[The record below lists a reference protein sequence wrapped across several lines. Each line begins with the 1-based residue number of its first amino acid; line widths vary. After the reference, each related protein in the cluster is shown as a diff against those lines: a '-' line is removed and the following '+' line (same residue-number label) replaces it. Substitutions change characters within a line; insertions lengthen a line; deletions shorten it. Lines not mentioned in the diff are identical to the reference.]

1 VKHNGV
7 QLEVLVSEFDR
18 NYTTALLVY
27 RESVLLDILAFAMV
41 PVGNQE
47 SVSSSWET
55 KAWLTDTQMVK
66 ALTHV
71 ATRDSQSLH
80 TWESGSFVEEGVHES
95 IVLLA
100 ALVHSWVGAFKDEVD
115 MLGNRNVDSNLQLL
129 DGLHDRVCLDP
140 CPSMPNGSGG
150 GSEVWWF
157 KELGKWHEE
166 DTIIGQLMVCLLQE
180 SWSPSTILV

>member
-1 VKHNGV
+1 M
-7 QLEVLVSEFDR
+7 VSEFSR
-18 NYTTALLVY
+18 NFTTALLVDCE
-27 RESVLLDILAFAMV
+27 RVLLDILAFAMV

-47 SVSSSWET
+47 SVSSSWEA
-55 KAWLTDTQMVK
+55 KSWLTDAQMVET
-66 ALTHV
+66 LTHV

-80 TWESGSFVEEGVHES
+80 TWESGSFVEESVHES

-100 ALVHSWVGAFKDEVD
+100 ALVHSWVGTFKDEVD

-129 DGLHDRVCLDP
+129 NGLSDVVCIDP
-140 CPSMPNGSGG
+140 CPWMINGSGG

-166 DTIIGQLMVCLLQE
+166 DTIIGQLMVCLFQE
-180 SWSPSTILV
+180 GWSPSTILV